1 MQEVH
6 YNIGAPVWV
15 SNAKDLISILASFD
29 QPSRSERHD
38 GSLRSLSQS
47 KQGTPLSADPPISK
61 GNPNTMTLLAF
72 AGLLG
77 LNLAGWSSLHNGVY
91 NARLLHAHTAK
102 NPLFTLITPKSPRT
116 TGSRLGIVHCVLI
129 ILPRSQ
135 WMDEHGCHT
144 SHAECLGEDINT
156 MPMYVFDSYF
166 YQAQF
171 LGNRSTTTFISRSR
185 KHAHTLHAFGGG
197 VVPNDTTL
205 QEVKMLVPFSH
216 PMQPLRD
223 SEQQYDID
231 GAYSVSLTCD
241 DAALYRNSM
250 SWAGGGRRF
259 IETQHSSGCIMSC
272 ASKNVRYNTSSS
284 CGRCSVLEVGTATV
298 AAYPISRRTDVS
310 SDPLQARLLAL
321 HYMHNWVYRTR

>member
-1 MQEVH
+1 
-6 YNIGAPVWV
+6 
-15 SNAKDLISILASFD
+15 
-29 QPSRSERHD
+29 
-38 GSLRSLSQS
+38 
-47 KQGTPLSADPPISK
+47 
-61 GNPNTMTLLAF
+61 
-72 AGLLG
+72 
-77 LNLAGWSSLHNGVY
+77 
-91 NARLLHAHTAK
+91 
-102 NPLFTLITPKSPRT
+102 
-116 TGSRLGIVHCVLI
+116 
-129 ILPRSQ
+129 
-135 WMDEHGCHT
+135 
-144 SHAECLGEDINT
+144 

-241 DAALYRNSM
+241 DAALYRSSM

-298 AAYPISRRTDVS
+298 AAYPISRRNLILCRQGYWHCITCTTGYMYQIAMRLTHTNNSSLPLRVFLGVRLVPLVCGGQCTSCTPDCHTDTWS
-310 SDPLQARLLAL
+310 
-321 HYMHNWVYRTR
+321 T